1 MERTLIILKP
11 SAIQRGLTGEIISRF
26 EHKGLYFIGLK
37 MMHLSDEIL
46 NDHYAHLAEK
56 PFFKMLKLSMQ
67 VTPVIVA
74 CLEGIDAIQVVRSM
88 CGTTN
93 SRNAQPGTIRGDL
106 SMSKEVNIIHT
117 SDSPESAQK
126 ELNRFFKPEE
136 LFDYVPENIH
146 FYYGD
151 EELN

>member
-11 SAIQRGLTGEIISRF
+11 SAIQRGLAGEVISRF
-26 EHKGLYFIGLK
+26 EHKGLHFVGLK
-37 MMHLSDEIL
+37 MMHLSDDIL
-46 NDHYAHLAEK
+46 NEHYAHLAEK

-67 VTPVIVA
+67 TTPVIVA
-74 CLEGIDAIQVVRSM
+74 CVEGVDAIQVVRTM

-93 SRNAQPGTIRGDL
+93 SRDAQPGTIRGDL
-106 SMSKEVNIIHT
+106 SMSKEANIIHA
-117 SDSPESAQK
+117 SDSQESAEI
-126 ELNRFFKPEE
+126 ELKRFFKPEE

>member
-1 MERTLIILKP
+1 MERTLFILKP

>member
-26 EHKGLYFIGLK
+26 EHKGLYLVGLK

-56 PFFKMLKLSMQ
+56 PFFKMLKVSMQ
-67 VTPVIVA
+67 VTPVIVV
-74 CLEGIDAIQVVRSM
+74 CVEGIDAIQVVRTM
-88 CGTTN
+88 CGPTN

-117 SDSPESAQK
+117 SDSQESAEK
-126 ELNRFFKPEE
+126 ELKRFFKSEE